1 MRPRQR
7 ACRGCGSADD
17 MMRAFAPRLTKNFLA
32 GLLFSAFGVFG
43 LWLARGLDTGTASE
57 MGPGYFP
64 RALCILM
71 IALGGLLSITDLRQT
86 PERPEGWA
94 WRPLLLITASS
105 LAFALLLKPLGLVA
119 ALAVTIVLGS
129 AAGNLLR
136 PLPLALLVL
145 VLIVANVGIF
155 VVGLQIPIPLW
166 PSVF

>member
-1 MRPRQR
+1 
-7 ACRGCGSADD
+7 
-17 MMRAFAPRLTKNFLA
+17 MMREFAPRLSKNFLA
-32 GLLFSAFGVFG
+32 GLLFAAFGAFG

-71 IALGGLLSITDLRQT
+71 IALGGLLSVTDLMQP

-94 WRPLLLITASS
+94 WRPLMLITVSA
-105 LAFALLLKPLGLVA
+105 LAFALLLKPIGLVG
-119 ALAVTIVLGS
+119 ALAATIVLGS

-136 PLPLALLVL
+136 PVALALLVL
-145 VLIVANVGIF
+145 VLVAVNVGIF
-155 VVGLQIPIPLW
+155 VIALQIPIPLW